1 MKKTL
6 FFAAA
11 TAATAL
17 VFSLAAVGD
26 SRSMSEPAIFALPP
40 TVLKGS
46 MSVEEAIARRR
57 SVRRFADTPLSVEQ
71 LGRLCWA
78 GQGIT
83 DPKRGLRASP
93 SAGATYPLDLYVVT
107 AAGVDHYQPEKH
119 ALRRHLT
126 GDLRSAIRGTALNQA
141 AVGEAPACL
150 VITATPERA
159 ARRYGQRAMRYCLLE
174 AGHVAQNILLQATTL
189 ELAGVPVGAFEE
201 AKTAEVLK
209 LPPGTEVL
217 YLLPIGRPLPS

>member
-6 FFAAA
+6 CFVAA
-11 TAATAL
+11 TAVMAL

-26 SRSMSEPAIFALPP
+26 TRSMGEPVIFALPP
-40 TVLKGS
+40 AVLKGS
-46 MSVEEAIARRR
+46 MSLEETIARRR
-57 SVRRFADTPLSVEQ
+57 SVRRFADAPLSAEQ
-71 LGRLCWA
+71 IGRLCWA

-83 DPKRGLRASP
+83 DTQRGLRASP

-107 AAGVDHYQPEKH
+107 ATGVDHYQPEQH

-141 AVGEAPACL
+141 VVGEAPICL
-150 VITATPERA
+150 VIAATPERA

-174 AGHVAQNILLQATTL
+174 AGHVAQNVLLQATTL
-189 ELAGVPVGAFEE
+189 GLAGVPVGAFEE

-217 YLLPIGRPLPS
+217 YLLPIGRPLSS